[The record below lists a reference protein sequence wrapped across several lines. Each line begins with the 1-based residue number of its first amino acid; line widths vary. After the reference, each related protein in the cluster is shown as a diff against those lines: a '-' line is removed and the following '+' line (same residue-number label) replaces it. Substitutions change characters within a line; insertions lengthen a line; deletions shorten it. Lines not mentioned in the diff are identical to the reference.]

1 MKKTA
6 LNSIHKELGAK
17 MVEFA
22 GWEMPVQY
30 EGVKKEHL
38 AVRQTAGLFDVS
50 HMGEI
55 EIRGKDAR
63 NFCQWITTN
72 DVNKVSNFQAQY
84 TLLCNREGGVV
95 DDIIIYK
102 FSDELFLFCVN
113 ASNSAKD
120 YEWIKKEKN
129 NFDVEVL
136 DISTD
141 YSQIAIQG
149 PDSKAILSNGIGV
162 DLDNIK
168 KFRFEMIKWNESDLI
183 VARTGYTGEE
193 GFEIFLPWEG
203 APLLWSALM
212 EVGNEYDIKPCGLG
226 ARDTLRI
233 EMGYSLYGHEID
245 KDINPLEAGLGRYVK
260 MDSDDFLGKEALIK
274 SLDEGLSNELVGFEM
289 IDRGIPRQGYSIF
302 KNGTFLG
309 NVTSG
314 TLSPS
319 LEKSIGLGYLCSNV
333 EHDDR
338 IQIQIRDTVREA
350 EIVSTPF
357 YSKEIK

>member
-30 EGVKKEHL
+30 EGIRQEHL
-38 AVRQTAGLFDVS
+38 AVRNSAGLFDVS

-55 EIRGKDAR
+55 EVRGRDAIS
-63 NFCQWITTN
+63 FCQWVTTN
-72 DVNKVSNFQAQY
+72 DVKKVADFQAQY
-84 TLLCNREGGVV
+84 TLLCNEEGGVV

-102 FSDELFLFCVN
+102 FSDEHFLFCVN
-113 ASNSAKD
+113 ASNSDKD
-120 YEWIKKEKN
+120 FAWIKKEEDK
-129 NFDVEVL
+129 FDVEVS
-136 DISTD
+136 DRSRD

-149 PDSKAILSNGIGV
+149 PLSKSILSNA
-162 DLDNIK
+162 LDRDIDQIK
-168 KFRFEMIKWNESDLI
+168 KFRFEIINWNENEMI

-193 GFEIFLPWEG
+193 GYEIFLPWDVG
-203 APLLWSALM
+203 PSLWKQIM
-212 EVGNEYDIKPCGLG
+212 ETGTTSIKPCGLA

-245 KDINPLEAGLGRYVK
+245 EDINPLEAGLERYIK
-260 MDSDDFLGKEALIK
+260 LDNDDFLGKDALVK
-274 SLDEGLSNELVGFEM
+274 SLENGLSRRLVGFELVE
-289 IDRGIPRQGYSIF
+289 RGIPRQGYGIF
-302 KNGTFLG
+302 KNGKFLG

-319 LEKSIGLGYLCSNV
+319 LEKSIGLGYLSNKAG
-333 EHDDR
+333 DDR
-338 IQIQIRDTVREA
+338 IQIQIRDTFRDA
-350 EIVSTPF
+350 EIVSVPF
-357 YSKEIK
+357 YNK